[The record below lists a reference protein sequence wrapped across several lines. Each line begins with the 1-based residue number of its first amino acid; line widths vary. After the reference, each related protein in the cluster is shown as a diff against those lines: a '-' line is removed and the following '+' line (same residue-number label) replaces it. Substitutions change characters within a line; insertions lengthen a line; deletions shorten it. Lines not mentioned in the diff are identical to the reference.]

1 MRNIFKAI
9 RQKWLDFWDD
19 DEKDADKHHL
29 SQYDK
34 RSIMEGNFF
43 VGAAIVAL
51 VSIGIFAG
59 VAWNNYKSEKETEE
73 IFNFL
78 ATYLAT
84 ATDDEYEEIAQ
95 EIRHD
100 LVYSAYGQD
109 IDNLIEYV
117 PNTSEQCCLERDDG
131 FINRMNVIFLNT
143 GEAYGLDVYD
153 TIEPVSVQQG
163 YSGICMTSGY
173 DEISESTV
181 SITSDRTEGTATA
194 TLDRGR
200 GIVSVHRMK
209 ETFCDDCIQKILE
222 VTDGEL
228 VSTAVLY
235 DSEERRFYP
244 VTDGTL
250 ELGDY
255 KYEIKYDD
263 GNYTIDILY
272 VR

>member
-1 MRNIFKAI
+1 MRNIFKSI
-9 RQKWLDFWDD
+9 HQRWLDFWDD
-19 DEKDADKHHL
+19 DEKDTDKHHL

-34 RSIMEGNFF
+34 RSLMSGNFI
-43 VGAAIVAL
+43 VGAAIVSLAC
-51 VSIGIFAG
+51 IGIFAG
-59 VAWNNYKSEKETEE
+59 MAWNNYKSDKETEE

-78 ATYLAT
+78 MTYLAT
-84 ATDDEYEEIAQ
+84 ATDDEYEDIAQ

-100 LVYSAYGQD
+100 LVYSDYGQD

-117 PNTSEQCCLERDDG
+117 PNTSTQCCLEREAG

-143 GEAYGLDVYD
+143 GEVYGIDVYD
-153 TIEPVSVQQG
+153 TVEPVSVQQG

-194 TLDRGR
+194 TVDRGR
-200 GIVSVHRMK
+200 GIVSVHKMK

-228 VSTAVLY
+228 VNTAVLY
-235 DSEERRFYP
+235 DSEEMTFYP

-250 ELGDY
+250 EIGDY
-255 KYEIKYDD
+255 KYETSYTD
-263 GNYTIDILY
+263 GEFTIDILY
-272 VR
+272 VK

>member
-1 MRNIFKAI
+1 MRNILSRI
-9 RQKWLDFWDD
+9 HQKWIDFWDD
-19 DEKDADKHHL
+19 DEKDSDKHHL

-34 RSIMEGNFF
+34 RSILEGNFF
-43 VGAAIVAL
+43 IGAAIVAL

-59 VAWNNYKSEKETEE
+59 VAWNNHKSAEDTEE
-73 IFNFL
+73 IFNYI

-84 ATDDEYEEIAQ
+84 ATDDEYEDIAK

-100 LVYSAYGQD
+100 LVCSEYGQD
-109 IDNLIEYV
+109 IDNLIQYV
-117 PNTSEQCCLERDDG
+117 PNTATPCCLERDDG
-131 FINRMNVIFLNT
+131 FINRMNVVFLNT
-143 GEAYGLDVYD
+143 GEIYGLDVYD

-194 TLDRGR
+194 TVDRGR

-209 ETFCDDCIQKILE
+209 ETFCDDCIRKILE
-222 VTDGEL
+222 ATDGEL
-228 VSTAVLY
+228 VNTAVLY
-235 DSEERRFYP
+235 DSEEMTFYP

-250 ELGDY
+250 EIGDY

-272 VR
+272 VK